1 MSIDTDKM
9 AGILFSQAKL
19 SQIKGGE
26 RRDSMFRAGL
36 VNPFLESAY
45 SFLKKELSA
54 EVTRGQ
60 LRLEESRATSG
71 EVNVAIGVTGD
82 AEGIVIYSMSERTA
96 KAMATAMIGESV
108 PVFEKL
114 AESAIAEMGNIIT
127 GQAAIGLEECGYVCK
142 LSPPTLISGKGV
154 VISTLDIQRL
164 IIPLETPLGYLEIC
178 VALRYLRPK

>member
-1 MSIDTDKM
+1 M
-9 AGILFSQAKL
+9 
-19 SQIKGGE
+19 SQIKLLLRYIE
-26 RRDSMFRAGL
+26 RSDGMLRAGL
-36 VNPFLESAY
+36 INPFLESAY
-45 SFLKKELSA
+45 NFLKNELST

-96 KAMATAMIGESV
+96 KTVASALIGESV
-108 PVFEKL
+108 PVFDQL

-127 GQAAIGLEECGYVCK
+127 GQAAIGLEECGYLCK

-164 IIPLETPLGYLEIC
+164 IIPLELPLGYFEIC
-178 VALRYLRPK
+178 VALRYVARK

>member
-1 MSIDTDKM
+1 MLKVDLI
-9 AGILFSQAKL
+9 
-19 SQIKGGE
+19 
-26 RRDSMFRAGL
+26 
-36 VNPFLESAY
+36 NPFLESAY
-45 SFLKKELSA
+45 SFLKNQLQI

-96 KAMATAMIGESV
+96 KAVASVLIGEPV
-108 PVFEKL
+108 PVFGKL

-127 GQAAIGLEECGYVCK
+127 GQATIRLEQQGYVCK
-142 LSPPTLISGKGV
+142 LSPPTLVSGKGV

-164 IIPLETPLGYLEIC
+164 IIPLEIPLGYLEIC
-178 VALRYLRPK
+178 VALRYLR

>member
-1 MSIDTDKM
+1 M
-9 AGILFSQAKL
+9 L
-19 SQIKGGE
+19 
-26 RRDSMFRAGL
+26 RAGL
-36 VNPFLESAY
+36 INPFLESAY
-45 SFLKKELSA
+45 SFLQEELST

-96 KAMATAMIGESV
+96 KTVASALIGEPV
-108 PVFEKL
+108 PVFDKL

-127 GQAAIGLEECGYVCK
+127 GQAAIGLEECGYLCK

-164 IIPLETPLGYLEIC
+164 IIPLELPLGYFEIC
-178 VALRYLRPK
+178 VAIRYVALR